1 MLRTLHQCWSF
12 LYYHFSSGL
21 TLSQV
26 SDSLSIHRKTLV
38 WFWVLLLSLSQ
49 TFSVVYHSLS
59 VLCSVFCSTF
69 HSCQSV
75 CTSAIPSISSWSA
88 SFPPQSSRGV
98 FSTGL
103 VSLYFWVCI
112 LPFLVSF
119 TYVLKITPG
128 LFYI

>member
-26 SDSLSIHRKTLV
+26 SDSLSIYRKTLV

-69 HSCQSV
+69 HSLHSCQHV
-75 CTSAIPSISSWSA
+75 CTSAMPSNSTWSA
-88 SFPPQSSRGV
+88 SLPPQSSTGA
-98 FSTGL
+98 FSTRL
-103 VSLYFWVCI
+103 ASLYLWVCI
-112 LPFLVSF
+112 LPLCCQIRS
-119 TYVLKITPG
+119 
-128 LFYI
+128 